1 MHGYGWLIGMG
12 GEYKNRD
19 GGLGDMGQRVP
30 ALGLCCDQVPADV
43 LILHDE
49 GDIDVNNGF
58 HACSS

>member
-1 MHGYGWLIGMG
+1 
-12 GEYKNRD
+12 
-19 GGLGDMGQRVP
+19 MGQRVP
-30 ALGLCCDQVPADV
+30 VLGLCCDPADV